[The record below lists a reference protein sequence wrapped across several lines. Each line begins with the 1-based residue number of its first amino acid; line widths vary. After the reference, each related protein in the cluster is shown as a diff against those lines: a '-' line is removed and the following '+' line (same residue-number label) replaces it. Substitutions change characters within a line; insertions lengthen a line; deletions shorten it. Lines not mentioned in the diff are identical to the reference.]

1 MNLVK
6 NNFVLIFLFLYCC
19 SFDNKTGLW
28 KKEKPVI
35 ENENINIIFKEE
47 KNLIKE
53 INADLKIKISS
64 RPLDQNFENN
74 LSNNN
79 GRMNYDGKL
88 ESLNKYKF
96 SKIKNFNKVESEI
109 IVYNNNVIFF
119 DNKGT
124 LINFKNN
131 SKLEWKKNFYSK
143 SEKKLGPVPSMSLKN
158 NILIIADNL
167 AKYYAVDATSGKLI
181 WEKRNSSPFNSQVKI
196 LDDKFYVI
204 DYQNILR
211 CFSLNSG
218 DELWNIKTENTFIK
232 SKKKLSIA
240 ISNDRIFFNNYFGDI
255 ASVDINNGELIWQ
268 LPTKKNSIS
277 ENTYLLE
284 TSDIIL
290 NNEAIFLS
298 NNTNKFFS
306 INQRNGFINW
316 EADINSSLRPSIVD
330 NLIFT
335 ITSDGFLVI
344 LEKENGKIIRS
355 NYIFNKI
362 KKSKVKNIKPTGFI
376 IGLNNIYVSTDK
388 GYLII
393 IDITSGKSKS
403 VFRISSD
410 KISRPYLS
418 ENDLYILKS
427 NGIIKFN

>member
-1 MNLVK
+1 M
-6 NNFVLIFLFLYCC
+6 
-19 SFDNKTGLW
+19 
-28 KKEKPVI
+28 
-35 ENENINIIFKEE
+35 
-47 KNLIKE
+47 
-53 INADLKIKISS
+53 
-64 RPLDQNFENN
+64 
-74 LSNNN
+74 
-79 GRMNYDGKL
+79 
-88 ESLNKYKF
+88 
-96 SKIKNFNKVESEI
+96 
-109 IVYNNNVIFF
+109 
-119 DNKGT
+119 
-124 LINFKNN
+124 
-131 SKLEWKKNFYSK
+131 
-143 SEKKLGPVPSMSLKN
+143 
-158 NILIIADNL
+158 
-167 AKYYAVDATSGKLI
+167 
-181 WEKRNSSPFNSQVKI
+181 
-196 LDDKFYVI
+196 
-204 DYQNILR
+204 
-211 CFSLNSG
+211 
-218 DELWNIKTENTFIK
+218 
-232 SKKKLSIA
+232 
-240 ISNDRIFFNNYFGDI
+240 
-255 ASVDINNGELIWQ
+255 DINNGELIWQ

-335 ITSDGFLVI
+335 ITSDGYLVI

-403 VFRISSD
+403 VLRISSD